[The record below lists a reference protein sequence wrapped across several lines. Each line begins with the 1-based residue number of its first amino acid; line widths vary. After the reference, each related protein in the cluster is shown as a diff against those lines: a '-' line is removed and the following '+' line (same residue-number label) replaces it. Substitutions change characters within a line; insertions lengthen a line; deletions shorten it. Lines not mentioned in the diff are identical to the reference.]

1 MKEKLPRF
9 IYTDLGKEKLC
20 IECKS
25 YFPLDEEFFYW
36 QWHTNKNGRSKRFTA
51 TCKGCYD
58 IRYRPWRLAKR
69 KKAIK
74 SSYEER
80 L

>member
-36 QWHTNKNGRSKRFTA
+36 QWHTNKTVDQNDSPPHVRAVTTS
-51 TCKGCYD
+51 D
-58 IRYRPWRLAKR
+58 IDLGVSQDAK
-69 KKAIK
+69 
-74 SSYEER
+74 SY
-80 L
+80 